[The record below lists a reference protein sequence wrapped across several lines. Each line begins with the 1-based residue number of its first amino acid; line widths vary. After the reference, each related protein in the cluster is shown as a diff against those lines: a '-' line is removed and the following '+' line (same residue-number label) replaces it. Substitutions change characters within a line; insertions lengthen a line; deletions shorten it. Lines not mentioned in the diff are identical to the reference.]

1 MDMKFMKFFFVVI
14 CVGLATAGSA
24 SAENS
29 LRSGAKGLS
38 FGITDR
44 DITVSG
50 RFLPTG
56 DIALLVGLGFSHTEN
71 DANAT
76 SYSLSAGARKYLAK
90 SDLAPFVGATISY
103 RRDEQIIDTGG
114 GGTDVQTD
122 KTFALNGH
130 FGLEYFFV
138 KQVSAEAQVG
148 LELSTNSDAVDTT
161 TIGTFRSGVTINFYF
176 P

>member
-1 MDMKFMKFFFVVI
+1 MEMKFVKFFFVVI

-29 LRSGAKGLS
+29 LRSGAKALS
-38 FGITDR
+38 FGLTDR

-50 RFLPTG
+50 RLLPTG

-76 SYSLSAGARKYLAK
+76 SYSLSTGARKYLAK

-103 RRDEQIIDTGG
+103 RRDEQII
-114 GGTDVQTD
+114 GTDVQTD

-148 LELSTNSDAVDTT
+148 LELSTHSDAVDTT
-161 TIGTFRSGVTINFYF
+161 TIGTFRSGVTVNFYF